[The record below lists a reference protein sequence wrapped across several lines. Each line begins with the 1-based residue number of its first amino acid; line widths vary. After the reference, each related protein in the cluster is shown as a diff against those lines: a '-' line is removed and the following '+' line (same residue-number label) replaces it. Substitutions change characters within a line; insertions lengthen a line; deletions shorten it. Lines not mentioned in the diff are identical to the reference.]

1 MEKTL
6 WAERWFTIYQLNS
19 QAILSTNSQIQEH
32 YFSVEIFITFLQCRL
47 KKIKGRITLFF
58 VNLSQHFLGTASA
71 QLLLVKIYFYNFIKN
86 TFWLL
91 TSSTTFCSK
100 VTQFA
105 PHPRPR
111 LHKSIF
117 NKFSLHSCAHVLF
130 LHFTYLP
137 MILGHFALRKPTI
150 TLNSLVTPELFW
162 ICQEHI
168 NTNKKSCND
177 VCGYSNQE
185 PNKSHNQLN
194 NNSSS
199 AVVAILKT
207 VLI

>member
-1 MEKTL
+1 MSRKMVGSQYVNWTHKL
-6 WAERWFTIYQLNS
+6 YCQLIPKFKN
-19 QAILSTNSQIQEH
+19 ITFRLK
-32 YFSVEIFITFLQCRL
+32 YFITFLLYRL
-47 KKIKGRITLFF
+47 IKIKGRVRLFCA
-58 VNLSQHFLGTASA
+58 SQSAFLGTVSA

-100 VTQFA
+100 VTQL
-105 PHPRPR
+105 HPRPR

-117 NKFSLHSCAHVLF
+117 NNFSLHSCVHVLF
-130 LHFTYLP
+130 KHFTSLP

-150 TLNSLVTPELFW
+150 TLNSLVAPELFW

-168 NTNKKSCND
+168 NTNKKFCND
-177 VCGYSNQE
+177 VYGYSNQE
-185 PNKSHNQLN
+185 PNKRHNQLN
-194 NNSSS
+194 NNSS